1 MKLKKYSYE
10 IQHKTIYCWTSS
22 LKSPSSS
29 FLLVPPSC
37 HVDQFTLHL
46 FPEIQEFQPDET
58 FQGFTHD
65 NGRLKV
71 QKCGL
76 YYIYAQVFFE
86 NHSKGPTYHNR
97 VALTVSGT
105 PFSLMQTGL
114 GGMADYGTR
123 YTGGVVRLHKQ
134 DYISLVTQYESRLWV
149 SRRHTFF
156 GAYRISE

>member
-1 MKLKKYSYE
+1 M
-10 IQHKTIYCWTSS
+10 
-22 LKSPSSS
+22 KSPSSS

>member
-1 MKLKKYSYE
+1 MSQQALLFFVLIVMTQASFAQLIVGQLSGTLSEARVYPRDTE
-10 IQHKTIYCWTSS
+10 IT
-22 LKSPSSS
+22 
-29 FLLVPPSC
+29 
-37 HVDQFTLHL
+37 
-46 FPEIQEFQPDET
+46 EFQPDET

-76 YYIYAQVFFE
+76 YYIYAQVFFQM
-86 NHSKGPTYHNR
+86 HSKGPTYHNR

-114 GGMADYGTR
+114 GGMADYGSR
-123 YTGGVVRLHKQ
+123 YTGGVVRLHEQ